1 MIVSHAIGI
10 DKYDSNKMETYKET
24 ALKILA
30 SERLYYHPEL
40 YNSFTNKITLENT
53 EEEGSLRSRDNLI
66 ENIAGLLSNEFDLNV
81 VKDAGIISIINEYPI
96 KIEIKTYLDGEGDLW
111 YFINFYAKIGES
123 ANIPKDVVNVI
134 NNYVATGIVLW
145 DGDSIVYTNGFS
157 FTEESVSIPLLHFIY
172 KSFLIFNIESE
183 EILFNNKSKF
193 FDYKYSNIKNW
204 SLDDIKAPLESYV
217 KKLKDSNLQDLI
229 SLKNSNLGFSLTLPL
244 SGGSKKPFQFT
255 LSLDKVNESRVGI
268 MIHGVLPM
276 QFKKNKVAIVLQ
288 KINELPVN
296 KNKINHS
303 TLWLAGQWC
312 AKDISGESCYLA
324 YKYFLNAEYKDII
337 DIEAHL
343 EGVIR
348 EIYQTWE
355 NINFLI
361 NFESLVSRAV

>member
-1 MIVSHAIGI
+1 LIVSNDIGI
-10 DKYDSNKMETYKET
+10 AKYDSYRMDTYKET

-30 SERLYYHPEL
+30 SERLFYHPEL
-40 YNSFTNKITLENT
+40 YNNFTSKITLKSN
-53 EEEGSLRSRDNLI
+53 EEEGSLHSRDNLI
-66 ENIAGLLSNEFDLNV
+66 ENIAGLLSNEFDLNI
-81 VKDAGIISIINEYPI
+81 VKDTGVISIVNEYPLKI
-96 KIEIKTYLDGEGDLW
+96 KIKTFIDEENDLW

-145 DGDSIVYTNGFS
+145 DGDNIVYTNGFS
-157 FTEESVSIPLLHFIY
+157 FTEDSISIPLLHFIY

-183 EILFNNKSKF
+183 EILLNTKNKF
-193 FDYKYSNIKNW
+193 FDYQFSNIKNW
-204 SLDDIKAPLESYV
+204 SLDDIKAALESYV
-217 KKLKDSNLQDLI
+217 KKVKENNLHDLI
-229 SLKNSNLGFSLTLPL
+229 SVNNSNLGFSLTLPL
-244 SGGSKKPFQFT
+244 AGGVKKPFILT
-255 LSLDKVNESRVGI
+255 LSLDKVNEGRVGI
-268 MIHGVLPM
+268 MIHCVLPM
-276 QFKKNKVAIVLQ
+276 VFKKNKVATVLQ
-288 KINELPVN
+288 KINEIPVN
-296 KNKINHS
+296 ESKINHS

-348 EIYQTWE
+348 EIYQTWQSV
-355 NINFLI
+355 NFQI